1 MASRSVENLTCPVC
15 QNISKDPFRLSCNHS
30 FCKDCLRSYWAE
42 KNDRVCP
49 VCKRK
54 SSKELP
60 TVHFSSEKSQQS
72 KDPICNLHSE
82 KFSFFCEDDQQLL
95 CSVCRDAGTHQDHT
109 VKATAEAAQEHKK
122 TLKISLKPLQTKLR
136 LVHQVKGSCHQT
148 AEHIKVQA
156 EDTVRRIKEEF
167 RRLHQFLEEEEEDR
181 LASLREEE
189 EQKSRRMEQQIEA
202 LSKEISALSETVR
215 ATEKQ
220 LRAPDVSFLDSF
232 KAAAER
238 VQQQH
243 LPDDPQLP
251 CGALIDVAKHL
262 GNLSFNVWTQMK
274 EMVSYSPVILDPNT
288 AHPDLILTEDL
299 TGLRQAEEK
308 QELPDNPE
316 RIDHFFSVV
325 GSESFDSGSHSWE
338 VEVGDNSAFVLGVLT
353 DSNQRK
359 GVIWPALWRLM
370 FCGGEYKTLSP
381 LDTGSDVKVTTNPE
395 KIRVELDWDEGRLSF
410 FNSDTNEHI
419 HTFKTTFTDKLFPY
433 ISSWSHVP
441 IKIAA
446 LNVSV
451 TTEPCG

>member
-1 MASRSVENLTCPVC
+1 M
-15 QNISKDPFRLSCNHS
+15 
-30 FCKDCLRSYWAE
+30 
-42 KNDRVCP
+42 
-49 VCKRK
+49 
-54 SSKELP
+54 
-60 TVHFSSEKSQQS
+60 
-72 KDPICNLHSE
+72 
-82 KFSFFCEDDQQLL
+82 
-95 CSVCRDAGTHQDHT
+95 
-109 VKATAEAAQEHKK
+109 
-122 TLKISLKPLQTKLR
+122 
-136 LVHQVKGSCHQT
+136 
-148 AEHIKVQA
+148 
-156 EDTVRRIKEEF
+156 
-167 RRLHQFLEEEEEDR
+167 
-181 LASLREEE
+181 REEE

-251 CGALIDVAKHL
+251 CEALIDVAKHL

-288 AHPDLILTEDL
+288 AHPNLVLTEDL
-299 TGLRQAEEK
+299 TGLRKVGEK

-316 RIDHFFSVV
+316 RIDQFFSVV

-359 GVIWPALWRLM
+359 GVIWSALWRLM

-419 HTFKTTFTDKLFPY
+419 HTFKTTFKDKLFPY

-446 LNVSV
+446 LNVSIDV
-451 TTEPCG
+451 KKARLEW